1 MGDRTFAS
9 EYEGVI
15 LDMLI
20 LDKGLTRRY
29 LPLAITLISEKLS
42 SGHSMGL
49 LSEGRALA
57 CGRSYSGN
65 ATGEEKC
72 RKSYGLI
79 SFSLARAYS

>member
-42 SGHSMGL
+42 SGI
-49 LSEGRALA
+49 RWVALR
-57 CGRSYSGN
+57 GYS
-65 ATGEEKC
+65 A
-72 RKSYGLI
+72 
-79 SFSLARAYS
+79 SLWS

>member
-20 LDKGLTRRY
+20 LDKGLTKRY

-42 SGHSMGL
+42 SGIRWVAVRG
-49 LSEGRALA
+49 
-57 CGRSYSGN
+57 
-65 ATGEEKC
+65 
-72 RKSYGLI
+72 
-79 SFSLARAYS
+79 